1 MFRCMESLLPEFSFL
16 FAFCKSESCLPH
28 VFHDSH
34 TALSHIAFFAM
45 LQWKKRVMQSE
56 GYIMETP
63 YLVYLV
69 DDETNLL
76 ELLQSYLES
85 AGLQVRAFANGT
97 EVVSVLEGE
106 QQPHLWI
113 LDIMMPDIDGY
124 ELLRLIRQK
133 SDVPIIFISAR
144 DQDVDKIIGLE
155 LGSDDYLAKPFLP
168 RELVIRA
175 KKLLQRTYEKAV
187 HVPAPS
193 QTFQDWVQIG
203 PYLISEK
210 GRQVKEGEELIDLTT
225 KEFEL
230 IIYFL
235 HNLGLALNREQ
246 ILTSIWGDDYIGSD
260 RAVDDLVKRIRKKM
274 SKFPLETVYGFG
286 YRLTRA

>member
-1 MFRCMESLLPEFSFL
+1 MN
-16 FAFCKSESCLPH
+16 
-28 VFHDSH
+28 
-34 TALSHIAFFAM
+34 
-45 LQWKKRVMQSE
+45 
-56 GYIMETP
+56 TP

-76 ELLQSYLES
+76 ELLQSYLQS
-85 AGLQVRAFANGT
+85 AGLQVKAFSSGND
-97 EVVSVLEGE
+97 VLPLLDEPE
-106 QQPHLWI
+106 QPHLWI

-124 ELLRLIRQK
+124 ELLRLIREK
-133 SDVPIIFISAR
+133 SNVPIIFISAR

-175 KKLLQRTYEKAV
+175 KKLLQRTYEKPGSVTQAT
-187 HVPAPS
+187 
-193 QTFQDWVQIG
+193 QTFQDWVSVG
-203 PYLISEK
+203 PYMISEK
-210 GRQVKEGEELIDLTT
+210 GRQVKEGDELIDLTT

-230 IIYFL
+230 IVYLL
-235 HNLGLALNREQ
+235 HNQGLALNREQ

-274 SKFPLETVYGFG
+274 AKFPLETVYGFG
-286 YRLTRA
+286 YRMTRT

>member
-1 MFRCMESLLPEFSFL
+1 MN
-16 FAFCKSESCLPH
+16 
-28 VFHDSH
+28 
-34 TALSHIAFFAM
+34 
-45 LQWKKRVMQSE
+45 
-56 GYIMETP
+56 TP

-76 ELLQSYLES
+76 DLLQSYLQS
-85 AGLQVRAFANGT
+85 AGLQVKAFSSGND
-97 EVVSVLEGE
+97 VLPILDEG

-124 ELLRLIRQK
+124 ELLRLIREK
-133 SDVPIIFISAR
+133 SNVPIIFISAR

-175 KKLLQRTYEKAV
+175 KKLLQRTYEK
-187 HVPAPS
+187 PGTAPVQA
-193 QTFQDWVQIG
+193 QTFQDWVNVG
-203 PYLISEK
+203 PYMISEK
-210 GRQVKEGEELIDLTT
+210 GRQVKEGDELIDLTT

-230 IIYFL
+230 IVYLL
-235 HNLGLALNREQ
+235 HNQGLALNREQ
-246 ILTSIWGDDYIGSD
+246 ILTSIWGEDYIGSD

-274 SKFPLETVYGFG
+274 PKFPLETVYGFG
-286 YRLTRA
+286 YRMTRI

>member
-1 MFRCMESLLPEFSFL
+1 MMN
-16 FAFCKSESCLPH
+16 
-28 VFHDSH
+28 
-34 TALSHIAFFAM
+34 
-45 LQWKKRVMQSE
+45 
-56 GYIMETP
+56 TP

-76 ELLQSYLES
+76 DLLQSYLQS
-85 AGLQVRAFANGT
+85 AGLQVKAFSNGND
-97 EVVSVLEGE
+97 VLPYLDEE

-124 ELLRLIRQK
+124 ELLRLIREK
-133 SDVPIIFISAR
+133 SNVPIIFISAR

-175 KKLLQRTYEKAV
+175 KKLLQRTYEK
-187 HVPAPS
+187 PGTAPVQA
-193 QTFQDWVQIG
+193 QTFQDWINVS
-203 PYLISEK
+203 PYMISEK
-210 GRQVKEGEELIDLTT
+210 GRQVKEGDELIDLTT

-230 IIYFL
+230 IVYLL
-235 HNLGLALNREQ
+235 HNQGLALNREQ
-246 ILTSIWGDDYIGSD
+246 ILTSIWGEDYIGSD

-274 SKFPLETVYGFG
+274 PKFPLETVYGFG
-286 YRLTRA
+286 YRMTRI

>member
-1 MFRCMESLLPEFSFL
+1 MMN
-16 FAFCKSESCLPH
+16 
-28 VFHDSH
+28 
-34 TALSHIAFFAM
+34 
-45 LQWKKRVMQSE
+45 
-56 GYIMETP
+56 TP

-76 ELLQSYLES
+76 ELLQSYLAS
-85 AGLQVRAFANGT
+85 AGFQVKAFSSGND
-97 EVVSVLEGE
+97 VLPFLDEA

-124 ELLRLIRQK
+124 ELLRLIREK
-133 SDVPIIFISAR
+133 SNVPIIFISAR

-175 KKLLQRTYEKAV
+175 KKLLQRTYEKPGSAAAL
-187 HVPAPS
+187 P
-193 QTFQDWVQIG
+193 QTFQDWVNVG
-203 PYLISEK
+203 PYMISEK
-210 GRQVKEGEELIDLTT
+210 GRQVKENDELIDLTT

-230 IIYFL
+230 IVYLL
-235 HNLGLALNREQ
+235 HNQGLALNREQ
-246 ILTSIWGDDYIGSD
+246 ILTSIWGEDYIGSD

-274 SKFPLETVYGFG
+274 PKFPLETVYGFG
-286 YRLTRA
+286 YRMTRL

>member
-1 MFRCMESLLPEFSFL
+1 MMN
-16 FAFCKSESCLPH
+16 
-28 VFHDSH
+28 
-34 TALSHIAFFAM
+34 
-45 LQWKKRVMQSE
+45 
-56 GYIMETP
+56 TP

-76 ELLQSYLES
+76 DLLQSYLAS
-85 AGLQVRAFANGT
+85 AGFQVKAFSSGN
-97 EVVSVLEGE
+97 EVLPFLDEA

-124 ELLRLIRQK
+124 ELLRLIREK
-133 SDVPIIFISAR
+133 SNVPIIFISAR

-175 KKLLQRTYEKAV
+175 KKLLQRTYEKPGSA
-187 HVPAPS
+187 AAQT
-193 QTFQDWVQIG
+193 QTFQDWVNVG
-203 PYLISEK
+203 PYMISEK
-210 GRQVKEGEELIDLTT
+210 GRQVKENDELIDLTT

-230 IIYFL
+230 IVYLL
-235 HNLGLALNREQ
+235 HNQGLALNREQ
-246 ILTSIWGDDYIGSD
+246 ILTSIWGEDYIGSD

-274 SKFPLETVYGFG
+274 PKFPLETVYGFG
-286 YRLTRA
+286 YRMTRI

>member
-1 MFRCMESLLPEFSFL
+1 MMN
-16 FAFCKSESCLPH
+16 
-28 VFHDSH
+28 
-34 TALSHIAFFAM
+34 
-45 LQWKKRVMQSE
+45 
-56 GYIMETP
+56 TP

-76 ELLQSYLES
+76 ELLQSYLAS
-85 AGLQVRAFANGT
+85 AGFQVKAFSSGND
-97 EVVSVLEGE
+97 VLPYLDES

-124 ELLRLIRQK
+124 ELLRLIREK
-133 SDVPIIFISAR
+133 SNVPIIFISAR

-175 KKLLQRTYEKAV
+175 KKLLQRTYEKPGSAAAQ
-187 HVPAPS
+187 P
-193 QTFQDWVQIG
+193 QTFQDWVNVG
-203 PYLISEK
+203 PYMISEK
-210 GRQVKEGEELIDLTT
+210 GRQVKENDELIDLTT

-230 IIYFL
+230 IVYLL
-235 HNLGLALNREQ
+235 HNQGLALNREQ
-246 ILTSIWGDDYIGSD
+246 ILTSIWGEDYIGSD

-274 SKFPLETVYGFG
+274 PKFPLETVYGFG
-286 YRLTRA
+286 YRMTRI

>member
-1 MFRCMESLLPEFSFL
+1 MN
-16 FAFCKSESCLPH
+16 
-28 VFHDSH
+28 
-34 TALSHIAFFAM
+34 
-45 LQWKKRVMQSE
+45 
-56 GYIMETP
+56 TP

-76 ELLQSYLES
+76 DLLQSYLQS
-85 AGLQVRAFANGT
+85 AGLQVKAFSSGS
-97 EVVSVLEGE
+97 EVLPFLEEE

-124 ELLRLIRQK
+124 ELLRLIREK
-133 SDVPIIFISAR
+133 SNVPIIFISAR

-175 KKLLQRTYEKAV
+175 KKLLQRTYEKAG
-187 HVPAPS
+187 HVPVQP
-193 QTFQDWVQIG
+193 QTYQDWVTVG
-203 PYLISEK
+203 PYMISEK
-210 GRQVKEGEELIDLTT
+210 GRQVKEGDELIELTT

-230 IIYFL
+230 IVYLL
-235 HNLGLALNREQ
+235 HNQGLALNREQ
-246 ILTSIWGDDYIGSD
+246 ILTSIWGEDYIGSD

-274 SKFPLETVYGFG
+274 PKFPLETVYGFG
-286 YRLTRA
+286 YRMTRV

>member
-1 MFRCMESLLPEFSFL
+1 
-16 FAFCKSESCLPH
+16 
-28 VFHDSH
+28 
-34 TALSHIAFFAM
+34 
-45 LQWKKRVMQSE
+45 
-56 GYIMETP
+56 METP

-85 AGLQVRAFANGT
+85 AGLQVRAFSNGT